1 MNLKRFFLWGVMG
14 VLASI
19 PVIADNVKISG
30 KVIDGEDKPVEFGT
44 VRIGGSSI
52 GTNTDL
58 NGMYSLSVAPKDT
71 IEVVFSCIGFKT
83 ITRKLIDAK
92 GDVTLNVRMYADGV
106 ELQDVEVIGFK
117 GNSNG
122 MQTVDAES
130 FKLSP
135 DGHILCWKT

>member
-1 MNLKRFFLWGVMG
+1 MG

-117 GNSNG
+117 GNY
-122 MQTVDAES
+122 
-130 FKLSP
+130 
-135 DGHILCWKT
+135 ILKKR